1 MKDPYVVIKSL
12 LQTEKGT
19 ALAAENKYL
28 FHVDKKANK
37 LDVKKAVETVYKVHV
52 RSVNMIS
59 VRGKKKRVRYIQG
72 KTPDWKKAVVTLE
85 EGQKIGEIG

>member
-1 MKDPYVVIKSL
+1 MIDVYSIIKNP

-19 ALAAENKYL
+19 ALRSYNKYL

-37 LDVKKAVETVYKVHV
+37 IEIKKAVETIYKVKV
-52 RSVNMIS
+52 KLINTIS
-59 VRGKKKRVRYIQG
+59 VRGKKKKVRYAEG

-85 EGQKIGEIG
+85 EGQAIEGL